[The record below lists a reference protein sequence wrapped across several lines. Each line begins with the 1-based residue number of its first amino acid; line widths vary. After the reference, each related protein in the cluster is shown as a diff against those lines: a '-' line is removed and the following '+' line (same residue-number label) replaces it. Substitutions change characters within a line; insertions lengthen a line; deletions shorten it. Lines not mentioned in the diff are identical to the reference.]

1 MADSRVHVHFF
12 ARVVGRIRL
21 YKDPDG
27 KWRVERCEEDVSRG
41 GLPFWQ
47 LYAVRDH
54 WQQAWVFAGWLSGKR
69 DA

>member
-27 KWRVERCEEDVSRG
+27 KWRVERCEEPPG
-41 GLPFWQ
+41 APHPYWQ

-54 WQQAWVFAGWLSGKR
+54 WHQAWMFAGWLSGKR